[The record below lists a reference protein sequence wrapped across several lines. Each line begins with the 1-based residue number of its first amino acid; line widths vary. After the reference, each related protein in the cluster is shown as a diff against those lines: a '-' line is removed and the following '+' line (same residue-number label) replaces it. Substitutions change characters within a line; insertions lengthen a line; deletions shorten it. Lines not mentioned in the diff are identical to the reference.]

1 MDQLEKAVA
10 EKARI
15 HFIGIG
21 GVMMSSLALELRRR
35 GAQVTGSDRND
46 SETVAMLRRSGIPVS
61 IGHLPEFVAGAA
73 VIVRNAAIADS
84 SPDMVYARRTG
95 IPVFERP
102 DVLGHIMREYLHSV
116 GVAGTH
122 GKSTTSGL
130 LTHALLRNGCQPTAF
145 LGAAL
150 PELGGTY
157 TLGEDEWF
165 VAESC
170 EYCRSFHYLYP
181 ETAVILNVEADHL
194 DYYSGVEEIIGA
206 FAEFAAHTPQRGAV
220 VVNADNAN
228 AMRAVA
234 GLDRRVITCGIE
246 NGRYRAKAL
255 QAERGCYRYTL
266 TEDDTALC
274 EIRLSVPG
282 LHNVSNSLA
291 AAAVLRG
298 YDFAPEQIALGVSS
312 YTGVLRRF
320 QRLGSFR
327 GADIVDDYAHHPD
340 ELETTLKTARS
351 YGYRRV
357 ICLFQ
362 PHTYSRTALLK
373 DRFCEALR
381 LADVAVL
388 TDIFSAREINTYGIS
403 SADLAAALSGAVY
416 APTLEDAAE
425 RLAELAAP
433 GDLILTCGAGD
444 VSKAAGLL
452 LGRSE

>member
-21 GVMMSSLALELRRR
+21 GVMMSSLALELKRR

-84 SPDMVYARRTG
+84 SPDMAYAGQAG

-102 DVLGHIMREYLHSV
+102 DVLGHIMREYPRSV

-122 GKSTTSGL
+122 GKSTTSGM
-130 LTHALLRNGCQPTAF
+130 LTHALLQSGRHPTAF

-150 PELGGTY
+150 PEIGGTY

-170 EYCRSFHYLYP
+170 EYCRSFLYLYP

-194 DYYSGVEEIIGA
+194 DYYSGVEEIVGA
-206 FAEFAAHTPQRGAV
+206 FAEFAAHTPQSGAV

-234 GLDRRVITCGIE
+234 GLDRRILTYGVE

-255 QAERGCYRYTL
+255 RAERGCYVYTL

-291 AAAVLRG
+291 VAAVLRG
-298 YDFAPEQIALGVSS
+298 YGFAPEQIAAGVSS

-362 PHTYSRTALLK
+362 PHTYSRTALLR
-373 DRFCEALR
+373 DRFCEVLR

-388 TDIFSAREINTYGIS
+388 TDIFSAREKNTYGIS
-403 SADLAAALSGAVY
+403 SADLAAELPNAVY
-416 APTLEDAAE
+416 APTLEEAAE

-433 GDLILTCGAGD
+433 GDLILTCGAGN
-444 VSKAAGLL
+444 VNKAAGLL